1 MNFLLVI
8 IFVVTNI
15 SIQGQT
21 PGLTQ
26 VDEEINNN
34 IFSGDWQEAKL
45 LIEQNIRENPE
56 HPKYYFMKAY
66 MNYLSRYFAN
76 TGMSRD
82 STINVVHYYSSMA
95 IKKAEQLEQ
104 TTEVKFYT
112 GCAYGYLAR
121 AHGMRQEWWSAY
133 WAASSSE
140 NYLEEVIDED
150 PEINDAYFELGIIN
164 YYPAVEITGFTSTLA
179 WIGGMSGDREL
190 GLNYLN
196 NVADNG
202 NLFKA
207 EANIA
212 LGIIFNNYENDLTT
226 ASEYYS
232 RVIEM
237 HPENNFAITQK
248 QRIDFTL
255 LIDEKGV
262 DHFIKEF
269 DRLKVDYS
277 IDDPADLNILGYN
290 LMNRDRPDEALAIF
304 KFNLQLYPNVANCY
318 DSLAEC
324 FMNRN
329 ENKEAIKYYNL
340 AYEKIPG
347 DTTATDEFKQFLK
360 EGIEERLEELK
371 ARVTS

>member
-66 MNYLSRYFAN
+66 MYYLSRYFAN

-121 AHGMRQEWWSAY
+121 AHGMRQEWWAAY